1 MRIKRQDPRFRAAER
16 EKGRYRM
23 RIKRLD
29 PEFRSQERERQ
40 RERMKIKRSDPDFR
54 EKEREQQKSRL
65 HEKRLDPAFKE
76 KERAQDRLRMCIKR
90 QNNGLYSSLYSNK
103 SDSSVRN
110 TNIRFVTEN
119 QACKNDADLCD
130 NSVQMRNTQAVFP
143 ENINTKILSVNSTER
158 ESAFEAF
165 HFKKQRIFNFNFY
178 NSSNEQWT
186 VHDELCSKAM
196 ACVRVEGNDTF
207 KSSLKEET
215 NNLLHNEV
223 PLLSKDIVIKD
234 GSSVKLLDIK
244 PEDLPIDDPQQG
256 LSDTAEIHRFC
267 IMPTCTGMYKRNFL
281 PLIVSLKKK
290 VKNLIYEL
298 Y

>member
-65 HEKRLDPAFKE
+65 NEKRLDPAFKE

-90 QNNGLYSSLYSNK
+90 QNNGLYSSIYSDK
-103 SDSSVRN
+103 SNSLVRN

-130 NSVQMRNTQAVFP
+130 NPIQMKNTQAVFP
-143 ENINTKILSVNSTER
+143 ENINTKILAINSRER

-165 HFKKQRIFNFNFY
+165 HFKKQRILNLNFY
-178 NSSNEQWT
+178 NSSNEQWA
-186 VHDELCSKAM
+186 VHEELCSKAM
-196 ACVRVEGNDTF
+196 TCVRVEGNDTF

-215 NNLLHNEV
+215 NNSLHNEV
-223 PLLSKDIVIKD
+223 SSLSKDTVINNV
-234 GSSVKLLDIK
+234 SSEKLLGIK
-244 PEDLPIDDPQQG
+244 PEDLPLVDQQRK
-256 LSDTAEIHRFC
+256 LSETTEIHRFC
-267 IMPTCTGMYKRNFL
+267 IMPPCTGM
-281 PLIVSLKKK
+281 
-290 VKNLIYEL
+290 
-298 Y
+298 